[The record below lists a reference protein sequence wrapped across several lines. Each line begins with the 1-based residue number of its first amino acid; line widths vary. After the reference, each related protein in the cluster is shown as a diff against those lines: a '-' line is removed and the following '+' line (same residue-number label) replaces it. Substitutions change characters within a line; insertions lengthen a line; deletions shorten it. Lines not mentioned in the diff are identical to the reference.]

1 MVPIAS
7 MIASVETPSR
17 RIDVRMV
24 ASLPFAEPDSS
35 HDQSSGLLP
44 EGRAAHAPAGQAG
57 WHGPAGQPTLRAM
70 LERLTASDWLAWLG
84 VAFRVS
90 GLAAPLTLR
99 LETITPAG
107 TLPVG
112 GGRQPFSLVFRGPAK
127 PLLPQAIYR
136 LESDAVEPL
145 EIFLVPIGR
154 DADGVTYEAIF
165 N

>member
-1 MVPIAS
+1 M
-7 MIASVETPSR
+7 
-17 RIDVRMV
+17 
-24 ASLPFAEPDSS
+24 
-35 HDQSSGLLP
+35 
-44 EGRAAHAPAGQAG
+44 
-57 WHGPAGQPTLRAM
+57 
-70 LERLTASDWLAWLG
+70 AWLG

-90 GLAAPLTLR
+90 DLAAPLTLR
-99 LETITPAG
+99 LESITPAG
-107 TLPVG
+107 ALPVG
-112 GGRQPFSLVFRGPAK
+112 GGRQPFSLVFRGPAN